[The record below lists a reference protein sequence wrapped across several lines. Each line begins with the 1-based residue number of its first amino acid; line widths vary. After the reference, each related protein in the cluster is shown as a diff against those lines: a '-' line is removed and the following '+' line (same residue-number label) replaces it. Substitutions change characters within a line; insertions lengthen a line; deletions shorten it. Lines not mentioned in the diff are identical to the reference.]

1 MAEDR
6 EKLVQQQTQ
15 KMAEERNKIE
25 TFADFGNMYNFK
37 KDFTYSYKTDAGL
50 TPDIVREISRKK
62 NEPQWMLDFRLRS
75 LELFYKIDFPD
86 WGPDISE
93 LDMDKIGRA
102 HV

>member
-37 KDFTYSYKTDAGL
+37 KILPIPTRP
-50 TPDIVREISRKK
+50 TP
-62 NEPQWMLDFRLRS
+62 
-75 LELFYKIDFPD
+75 
-86 WGPDISE
+86 
-93 LDMDKIGRA
+93 A
-102 HV
+102 

>member
-37 KDFTYSYKTDAGL
+37 KRFYLFLQDRRRPDAGHCPRNFSQKER
-50 TPDIVREISRKK
+50 TPVD
-62 NEPQWMLDFRLRS
+62 
-75 LELFYKIDFPD
+75 
-86 WGPDISE
+86 
-93 LDMDKIGRA
+93 A
-102 HV
+102 

>member
-50 TPDIVREISRKK
+50 TPDIVREISRKRTNPSGCLTSVFALWNCSTK
-62 NEPQWMLDFRLRS
+62 SISRLGS
-75 LELFYKIDFPD
+75 
-86 WGPDISE
+86 
-93 LDMDKIGRA
+93 
-102 HV
+102 